1 MIANR
6 NKKNSVGGW
15 MSGWMERLIAKHF
28 GNQKVMWEGGWVGVK
43 AVLRIAHRS
52 PKEKTDNIDI

>member
-1 MIANR
+1 
-6 NKKNSVGGW
+6 
-15 MSGWMERLIAKHF
+15 MSGWMERLITKRF

-43 AVLRIAHRS
+43 AVLRIAYRS